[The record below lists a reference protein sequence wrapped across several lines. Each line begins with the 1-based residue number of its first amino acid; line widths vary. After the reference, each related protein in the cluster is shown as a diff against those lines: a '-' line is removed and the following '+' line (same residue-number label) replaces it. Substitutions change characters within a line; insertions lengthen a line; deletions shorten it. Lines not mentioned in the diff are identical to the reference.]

1 MKKLSIQ
8 KNNQLITSVDDWK
21 RLAPPEGGDKQWVS
35 LHSAMELA
43 NYCIHYLGNVPK
55 EIDEYLS
62 RIGIKSSNFLS
73 EPECITSL
81 YKDGFGKAGPR
92 HHDLLMWNNEIVIGV
107 EAKATETLD
116 EYVTEKCK
124 KNGIIKYSEN
134 QLKRYPGLCERLLNK
149 SIDKC
154 SDIRYQLLSSAAG
167 TLIEAR
173 NRNLN
178 KACLLVVLFSSE
190 IVPQNHIE
198 LTKKDI
204 ENFISCLK
212 KNKNGSYKTTFLPNI
227 DLFIELLV
235 VDVKTYK

>member
-1 MKKLSIQ
+1 MKKLRIQ
-8 KNNQLITSVDDWK
+8 KNNQLILSVEGWK
-21 RLAPPEGGDKQWVS
+21 RLAPPEGGDKQWVP

-43 NYCIHYLGNVPK
+43 KYCIHYNGSVPK
-55 EIDEYLS
+55 EVAEYLDS
-62 RIGIKSSNFLS
+62 IGVNSSDFVS

-81 YKDGFGKAGPR
+81 YEDGFGKAGPR
-92 HHDLLMWNNEIVIGV
+92 HHDLLMWNDEIVVGI

-124 KNGIIKYSEN
+124 KNGVVKYSAN
-134 QLKRYPGLCERLLNK
+134 QMKRYPGLCERLLNK

-173 NRNLN
+173 NRNLK

-190 IVPQNHIE
+190 IVPQEHIE
-198 LTKKDI
+198 LTRKDL
-204 ENFISCLK
+204 ESFTKCLK
-212 KNKNGSYKTTFLPNI
+212 KNDNGSYKSFFLSDI
-227 DLFIELLV
+227 DLFINLIV
-235 VDVKTYK
+235 VDTKTYN